1 MKPTF
6 QKALLIIALL
16 ASSMQAFADADK
28 QRIESVLEVLR
39 QSVNTHDY
47 SMLEPLLDEDFTY
60 QGQSDYVSTM
70 IIKKVVADYP
80 REITGIT
87 ILDISQL
94 EDGWKV
100 EVRLE
105 SPEKPDNR
113 QVTISSDYQIRQAD
127 IADIQISGH
136 G

>member
-6 QKALLIIALL
+6 QKVLLIIALL